1 MTEAAA
7 VATTPSHDAAREDP
21 RARLDRLL
29 RAFEGPVQRPKLP
42 LMYKVALGAVAVA
55 MVILPLVYVALA
67 IGAAWGTIWLN
78 GAILESEIT
87 GRALVGAMIAVNVI
101 GWIVVFFMFKPL
113 FAPKSEEAEPFTLDR
128 NDEPVLYGF
137 VDHLCEVVGAPAP
150 KRIDIDCQV
159 NASAGFR
166 RGLVSFFG
174 KDLKLTI
181 GLPLVAGL
189 DLPQFTG
196 VLAHE
201 FGHFSQGAGMRL
213 TYIIRTVSHWFAR
226 VVYERDA
233 WDDRLVEWSSG
244 GDGRIM
250 IIVGTAR
257 GAVWLTRRVLWLLM
271 MAGHAI
277 SCFALRQ
284 MEYDADAYETQVAG
298 SDVFETTSLRIPQL
312 GYGSQAAHNH
322 LSQLFN
328 DRRLCDDM
336 PAFIHRQTSRFEPDT
351 LAKIRESTLGQK
363 TGFLDTHPA
372 DADRISASRRIDA
385 RGVFRFDAPATIL
398 FNDFEAIS
406 QVATEKYYRAMLGP
420 LVSEARLESVDDLMA
435 GGESERDAGNAMG
448 EVFGETFMPIKP
460 AWPTGDTVGTCD
472 DPQATIEELRFLAET
487 MLAER
492 DAAAA
497 SAKAWDTADNH
508 VIAVEEKVGIE
519 ACGTGTGSSTFRMRP
534 RSEMGSLGVRL
545 TELEE
550 HRDASS
556 VDYDAFVKR
565 AGRRIDLALSLL
577 RIDTT
582 LADRSD
588 KLEQL
593 LKTDEYLAAMAALR
607 EVWPMIDEARSRL
620 VKMSAALTKHNE
632 DPDKHKK
639 MVPPLEAMAASCA
652 DHLNLIRDRLT
663 GAYPFDHADTSM
675 TLGKYLVG
683 MPVSRANLSRTFSAA
698 NDTLANAFEV
708 VHRLT
713 AYLCGTVRLV
723 ERDVLGES
731 DPTPVEPA
739 A

>member
-7 VATTPSHDAAREDP
+7 TATTPPLDAAPEDP
-21 RARLDRLL
+21 RVRLERLL
-29 RAFEGPVQRPKLP
+29 SAFEGPVQRPKLP
-42 LMYKVALGAVAVA
+42 LMYKVALGAVAIT
-55 MVILPLVYVALA
+55 MVILPLVYIALA

-78 GAILESEIT
+78 GAILESEVT
-87 GRALVGAMIAVNVI
+87 GRGLVGALIAVNVI

-113 FAPKSEEAEPFTLDR
+113 FAPKSEEAEPFTLDPTK
-128 NDEPVLYGF
+128 EPVLYGF
-137 VDHLCEVVGAPAP
+137 VNHLCGVVGAPAP
-150 KRIDIDCQV
+150 KRIDVDCQV

-181 GLPLVAGL
+181 GLPLAAGL
-189 DLPQFTG
+189 ELRQFTG

-250 IIVGTAR
+250 IIVATAR

-271 MAGHAI
+271 MTGHAI

-298 SDVFETTSLRIPQL
+298 SDVFEKTSLRMPQL

-322 LSQLFN
+322 LSQLFS

-336 PAFIHRQTSRFEPDT
+336 PAFIHRQTSQFEPDT
-351 LAKIRESTLGQK
+351 LAKIRESTLEQK

-372 DADRISASRRIDA
+372 DADRIAASQRIGAD
-385 RGVFRFDAPATIL
+385 GIFRLDAPSTIL
-398 FNDFEAIS
+398 FSDFEAVS
-406 QVATEKYYRAMLGP
+406 RAATEKYYQTMLGP
-420 LVSEARLESVDDLMA
+420 MFSEARLESVDELMA

-460 AWPTGDTVGTCD
+460 AWPTGDTVGTCED
-472 DPQATIEELRFLAET
+472 AKATIEELRFLVVT
-487 MLAER
+487 MVGER
-492 DAAAA
+492 DTAVA

-508 VIAVEEKVGIE
+508 LIAIEEKVGIE
-519 ACGTGTGSSTFRMRP
+519 ECGTGTGLSTFRMRP
-534 RSEMGSLGVRL
+534 RSEMGNLGVRL

-550 HRDASS
+550 RRTESG
-556 VDYDAFVKR
+556 VDYDGFVEH

-577 RIDTT
+577 RVDTT
-582 LADRSD
+582 IADRSD

-593 LKTDEYLAAMAALR
+593 LKADEHLTAMHSLR

-620 VKMSAALTKHNE
+620 VKMSAALNKHNE
-632 DPDKHKK
+632 APDKHKK
-639 MVPPLEAMAASCA
+639 MVAPLEAMAASCA
-652 DHLNLIRDRLT
+652 DHLNLIRDRLN
-663 GAYPFDHADTSM
+663 GPYPFDHADESM
-675 TLGKYLVG
+675 TLGKYIVG

-708 VHRLT
+708 VHRMT
-713 AYLCGTVRLV
+713 AYLCATVRLV
-723 ERDVLGES
+723 ERDVLGET
-731 DPTPVEPA
+731 DPTPTETSA
-739 A
+739 